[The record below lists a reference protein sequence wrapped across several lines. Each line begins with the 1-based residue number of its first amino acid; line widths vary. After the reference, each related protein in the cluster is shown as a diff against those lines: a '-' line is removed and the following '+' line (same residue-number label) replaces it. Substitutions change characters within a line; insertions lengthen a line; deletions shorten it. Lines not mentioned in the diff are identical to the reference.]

1 MTLKLM
7 GVEKVIAAIKDVNNE
22 LYAKIDG
29 ELNAKCTDIVKKA
42 QKNVEQNKSTNFG
55 QLKGSIAYKKIENQ
69 DLKYVVFANAY
80 HAPYIEFGTVKKVS
94 VPPELTEVAAAVKG
108 RASRGNFASM
118 VEAIY
123 IWGTKKKIIK
133 KGDKNHA
140 VNIAR
145 KILINGIAPQPFLW
159 PSFLEVRP
167 KLISRL
173 QTILKSAN
181 L

>member
-7 GVEKVIAAIKDVNNE
+7 GVEKVIAAIKDVNSE
-22 LYAKIDG
+22 LNVKIDAEIDAQAQMVATKAKRKAPSNFS
-29 ELNAKCTDIVKKA
+29 ELRN
-42 QKNVEQNKSTNFG
+42 
-55 QLKGSIAYKKIENQ
+55 SI
-69 DLKYVVFANAY
+69 
-80 HAPYIEFGTVKKVS
+80 GTEKVS

-123 IWGTKKKIIK
+123 VWGTKKKIIK

-145 KILINGIAPQPFLW
+145 KIMINGIAPQPFLW

>member
-7 GVEKVIAAIKDVNNE
+7 GVEKVIAAIKDVNS
-22 LYAKIDG
+22 
-29 ELNAKCTDIVKKA
+29 ELNAKIDAEIDAQAQTIATKA
-42 QKNVEQNKSTNFG
+42 KRKAPANFSE
-55 QLKGSIAYKKIENQ
+55 LRNSIGTEKVSN
-69 DLKYVVFANAY
+69 LKYTVFANAY

-123 IWGTKKKIIK
+123 VWGTKKKIIK
-133 KGDKNHA
+133 RGDKNHA

-145 KILINGIAPQPFLW
+145 KIMINGIAPQPFLW

>member
-1 MTLKLM
+1 L
-7 GVEKVIAAIKDVNNE
+7 N
-22 LYAKIDG
+22 AKIDAEIDAQAQTIATKAKRKAPANFS
-29 ELNAKCTDIVKKA
+29 ELRN
-42 QKNVEQNKSTNFG
+42 
-55 QLKGSIAYKKIENQ
+55 SIGTEKVSN
-69 DLKYVVFANAY
+69 LKYTVFANAY

-108 RASRGNFASM
+108 RATRGNFASM

-123 IWGTKKKIIK
+123 VWGTKKKIIK

>member
-7 GVEKVIAAIKDVNNE
+7 GVEKVIAAIKDVNS
-22 LYAKIDG
+22 
-29 ELNAKCTDIVKKA
+29 ELNAKIDAEIDA
-42 QKNVEQNKSTNFG
+42 QAQ
-55 QLKGSIAYKKIENQ
+55 SIATRAKRKAPANFSELRNSIGTEKVSN
-69 DLKYVVFANAY
+69 LKYTVFANAY

-94 VPPELTEVAAAVKG
+94 VPPELNEVAAAVKG

-118 VEAIY
+118 IEAIY
-123 IWGTKKKIIK
+123 VWGTKKKIIK

-145 KILINGIAPQPFLW
+145 KIMINGIAPQPFLW

>member
-1 MTLKLM
+1 M
-7 GVEKVIAAIKDVNNE
+7 GVEKVIAAIKDVNS
-22 LYAKIDG
+22 
-29 ELNAKCTDIVKKA
+29 ELNAKIDAEIKA
-42 QKNVEQNKSTNFG
+42 QAQTIATKAKRKAPKNFSQLST
-55 QLKGSIAYKKIENQ
+55 SIGTERVSN
-69 DLKYVVFANAY
+69 LKYTVFANAY

-108 RASRGNFASM
+108 RASRGNFSSM

-123 IWGTKKKIIK
+123 EWGTKKKIIK

-145 KILINGIAPQPFLW
+145 KIMINGIAPQPFLW

-167 KLISRL
+167 KLISGL

>member
-1 MTLKLM
+1 M
-7 GVEKVIAAIKDVNNE
+7 GVEKVIAAIKDVNS
-22 LYAKIDG
+22 
-29 ELNAKCTDIVKKA
+29 ELNAKIDAEIDAQAQTIATKA
-42 QKNVEQNKSTNFG
+42 KR
-55 QLKGSIAYKKIENQ
+55 
-69 DLKYVVFANAY
+69 KYTVFANAY

-123 IWGTKKKIIK
+123 VWGTKKKIIK

-145 KILINGIAPQPFLW
+145 KIMINGIAPQPFLW

>member
-7 GVEKVIAAIKDVNNE
+7 GVEKVIAAIKDVNS
-22 LYAKIDG
+22 
-29 ELNAKCTDIVKKA
+29 ELNAKIDAEIDAQAQTIATKA
-42 QKNVEQNKSTNFG
+42 KRKAPANFSE
-55 QLKGSIAYKKIENQ
+55 LRNSIGTEKVSN
-69 DLKYVVFANAY
+69 LKYTVFANAY

-118 VEAIY
+118 IEAIY
-123 IWGTKKKIIK
+123 VWGTKKKIIK

-145 KILINGIAPQPFLW
+145 KIMINGIAPQPFLW

>member
-1 MTLKLM
+1 M
-7 GVEKVIAAIKDVNNE
+7 GVENVIAAIKDVNS
-22 LYAKIDG
+22 
-29 ELNAKCTDIVKKA
+29 ELNAKIDAEIDAQAQTIATKA
-42 QKNVEQNKSTNFG
+42 KRKAPANFSE
-55 QLKGSIAYKKIENQ
+55 LRNSIGTEKVSN
-69 DLKYVVFANAY
+69 LKYTVFANAY

-123 IWGTKKKIIK
+123 VWGTKKKIIK
-133 KGDKNHA
+133 RGDKNHA

-145 KILINGIAPQPFLW
+145 KIMINGIAPQPFLW

>member
-7 GVEKVIAAIKDVNNE
+7 GVEKVIADIKDVNS
-22 LYAKIDG
+22 
-29 ELNAKCTDIVKKA
+29 ELNAKIDAEIDAQAQTIATKA
-42 QKNVEQNKSTNFG
+42 KRKAPANFSE
-55 QLKGSIAYKKIENQ
+55 LRNSIGTEKVSN
-69 DLKYVVFANAY
+69 LKYTVFANAY

-94 VPPELTEVAAAVKG
+94 VPPELNEVAAAVKG
-108 RASRGNFASM
+108 RANRGNFASM

-123 IWGTKKKIIK
+123 VWGTKKKIIK

-145 KILINGIAPQPFLW
+145 KIMINGIAPQPFLW

>member
-7 GVEKVIAAIKDVNNE
+7 GVEKVIAAIKDVNS
-22 LYAKIDG
+22 
-29 ELNAKCTDIVKKA
+29 ELNIKINAELDAKCQDIVKKA
-42 QKNVEQNKSTNFG
+42 QRKAPNNFG
-55 QLKGSIAYKKIENQ
+55 ELVNSISTRKES
-69 DLKYVVFANAY
+69 DLRYTVFADAY
-80 HAPYIEFGTVKKVS
+80 HAPYIEFGTVKKIN
-94 VPPELTEVAAAVKG
+94 VPAELTEVAASIRK
-108 RASRGNFASM
+108 RDPRGNFASM

-123 IWGTKKKIIK
+123 VWGTKKKIIK

-145 KILINGIAPQPFLW
+145 KIMINGIAPQPFLW
-159 PSFLEVRP
+159 PAFLEVRP

>member
-7 GVEKVIAAIKDVNNE
+7 GVEKVIAAIKDVNS
-22 LYAKIDG
+22 
-29 ELNAKCTDIVKKA
+29 ELNAKIDAEIDAQAQTIATKA
-42 QKNVEQNKSTNFG
+42 KRKAPANFSE
-55 QLKGSIAYKKIENQ
+55 LRNSIGTEKVSN
-69 DLKYVVFANAY
+69 LKYTVFANAY
-80 HAPYIEFGTVKKVS
+80 HAPYIEFGTLTFFT
-94 VPPELTEVAAAVKG
+94 VPTELTEVAAAVKG

-123 IWGTKKKIIK
+123 VWGTKKKIIK

-145 KILINGIAPQPFLW
+145 KIMINGIAPQPFLW

>member
-7 GVEKVIAAIKDVNNE
+7 GVENVIAAIKDVNS
-22 LYAKIDG
+22 
-29 ELNAKCTDIVKKA
+29 ELNAKIDAEIDAQAQTIATKA
-42 QKNVEQNKSTNFG
+42 KRKAPANFSE
-55 QLKGSIAYKKIENQ
+55 LRNSIGTEKVSN
-69 DLKYVVFANAY
+69 LKYTVFANAY

-123 IWGTKKKIIK
+123 VWGTKKKIIK

-145 KILINGIAPQPFLW
+145 KIMINGIAPQPFLW

>member
-1 MTLKLM
+1 M
-7 GVEKVIAAIKDVNNE
+7 GVEKVIAAIKDVNS
-22 LYAKIDG
+22 
-29 ELNAKCTDIVKKA
+29 ELNAKIDAEIDAQAQTIATKA
-42 QKNVEQNKSTNFG
+42 KRKAPANFSE
-55 QLKGSIAYKKIENQ
+55 LRNSIGTEKVSN
-69 DLKYVVFANAY
+69 LKYTVFANAY

-123 IWGTKKKIIK
+123 VWGTKKKIIK

-145 KILINGIAPQPFLW
+145 KIMINGISPQPFLW
-159 PSFLEVRP
+159 PAFLEVRP

>member
-7 GVEKVIAAIKDVNNE
+7 GVEKVIAAIKDVNS
-22 LYAKIDG
+22 
-29 ELNAKCTDIVKKA
+29 ELNAKIDAEIDAQAQTIATKA
-42 QKNVEQNKSTNFG
+42 KRKAPANFSE
-55 QLKGSIAYKKIENQ
+55 LRNSIGTEKVSN
-69 DLKYVVFANAY
+69 LKYTVFANAY

-94 VPPELTEVAAAVKG
+94 VPPELTDVAAAVKG

-123 IWGTKKKIIK
+123 VWGTKKKIIK

-145 KILINGIAPQPFLW
+145 KIMINGIAPQPFLW

>member
-7 GVEKVIAAIKDVNNE
+7 GVEKVIAAIKDVNS
-22 LYAKIDG
+22 
-29 ELNAKCTDIVKKA
+29 ELNAKIDAEIDAQAQTIATKA
-42 QKNVEQNKSTNFG
+42 KRKAPANFSE
-55 QLKGSIAYKKIENQ
+55 LRNSIGTEKVSN
-69 DLKYVVFANAY
+69 LKYTVFANAY

-108 RASRGNFASM
+108 RATRGNFASM

-123 IWGTKKKIIK
+123 VWGTKKKIIK

>member
-7 GVEKVIAAIKDVNNE
+7 GVEKVIAAIKDVNS
-22 LYAKIDG
+22 
-29 ELNAKCTDIVKKA
+29 ELNIKINAELDAKCQEIVKIAKRKA
-42 QKNVEQNKSTNFG
+42 PYNFSELKNSISTE
-55 QLKGSIAYKKIENQ
+55 KVS
-69 DLKYVVFANAY
+69 DLKYSVFADAY

-94 VPPELTEVAAAVKG
+94 VPPELTEVAASVKG
-108 RASRGNFASM
+108 RDPRGNFASM

-123 IWGTKKKIIK
+123 VWGTKKKIIK

-145 KILINGIAPQPFLW
+145 KIMINGIAPQPFLW

>member
-7 GVEKVIAAIKDVNNE
+7 GVEKVIAAIKDVNS
-22 LYAKIDG
+22 
-29 ELNAKCTDIVKKA
+29 ELNAKIDAEIDAQAQTIATKA
-42 QKNVEQNKSTNFG
+42 KRKAPANFSE
-55 QLKGSIAYKKIENQ
+55 LRNSIGTEKVSN
-69 DLKYVVFANAY
+69 LKYTVFANAY

-108 RASRGNFASM
+108 RASRGNFESM

-123 IWGTKKKIIK
+123 VWGTKKKIIK
-133 KGDKNHA
+133 KGEKDHA

-145 KILINGIAPQPFLW
+145 KIMINGIEPQPFLW

>member
-7 GVEKVIAAIKDVNNE
+7 GVEKVIAAIKDVNS
-22 LYAKIDG
+22 
-29 ELNAKCTDIVKKA
+29 ELNAKIHNEIRAKAEDIAFKA
-42 QKNVEQNKSTNFG
+42 RRKAPFNLSQLRNSIGAEEITN
-55 QLKGSIAYKKIENQ
+55 
-69 DLKYVVFANAY
+69 LKYTVFANAY

-108 RASRGNFASM
+108 RASRGNFESM

-123 IWGTKKKIIK
+123 KWGTQKGIIK
-133 KGDKNHA
+133 KNDKNHA

-145 KILINGIAPQPFLW
+145 KIMINGIAPQPFLW

-167 KLISRL
+167 KLIKEL
-173 QTILKSAN
+173 QNILKSAN

>member
-7 GVEKVIAAIKDVNNE
+7 GVEKVIAAIKDVNS
-22 LYAKIDG
+22 
-29 ELNAKCTDIVKKA
+29 ELNAKIDAEIDAQAQTIATKA
-42 QKNVEQNKSTNFG
+42 KRKAPANFS
-55 QLKGSIAYKKIENQ
+55 QLRNSIGTEKVSN
-69 DLKYVVFANAY
+69 LKYTVFANAY

-123 IWGTKKKIIK
+123 VWGTKKKIIK
-133 KGDKNHA
+133 RGDKNHA

-145 KILINGIAPQPFLW
+145 KIMINGIAPQPFLW
-159 PSFLEVRP
+159 PSFIEVRP

>member
-7 GVEKVIAAIKDVNNE
+7 GVEKVIAAIKDVNS
-22 LYAKIDG
+22 
-29 ELNAKCTDIVKKA
+29 ELNVSIDAEIDAQAQTIATKAKRKA
-42 QKNVEQNKSTNFG
+42 PANFSE
-55 QLKGSIAYKKIENQ
+55 LRNSIGTEKVSN
-69 DLKYVVFANAY
+69 LKYTVFANAY

-123 IWGTKKKIIK
+123 VWGTKKKIIK

>member
-7 GVEKVIAAIKDVNNE
+7 GVENVIAAIKDVNS
-22 LYAKIDG
+22 
-29 ELNAKCTDIVKKA
+29 ELNAKIDAEIDAQAQTIATKA
-42 QKNVEQNKSTNFG
+42 KRKAPSNFSE
-55 QLKGSIAYKKIENQ
+55 LRNSIGTEKVSN
-69 DLKYVVFANAY
+69 LKYTVFANAY

-145 KILINGIAPQPFLW
+145 KIMINGIAPQPFLW

>member
-7 GVEKVIAAIKDVNNE
+7 GVEKVITAIKDVNS
-22 LYAKIDG
+22 
-29 ELNAKCTDIVKKA
+29 ELNAKIDAEIDAQAQTIATKA
-42 QKNVEQNKSTNFG
+42 KRKAPANFSE
-55 QLKGSIAYKKIENQ
+55 LRNSIGTEKVSN
-69 DLKYVVFANAY
+69 LKYTVFANAY

-108 RASRGNFASM
+108 RASRGNFATM

-123 IWGTKKKIIK
+123 VWGTKKKIIK
-133 KGDKNHA
+133 KNDKNHA

-145 KILINGIAPQPFLW
+145 KIMINGIAPQPFLW

>member
-7 GVEKVIAAIKDVNNE
+7 GVEKVIAAIKDVNSE
-22 LYAKIDG
+22 LNVKIDA
-29 ELNAKCTDIVKKA
+29 EIDA
-42 QKNVEQNKSTNFG
+42 QAQ
-55 QLKGSIAYKKIENQ
+55 SIATRAKRKAPVNFSELRNSIGTEKVSN
-69 DLKYVVFANAY
+69 LKYTVFANAY
-80 HAPYIEFGTVKKVS
+80 HAPYIEFGTVTVKNVS
-94 VPPELTEVAAAVKG
+94 VPPELTEIAAAVKG

-123 IWGTKKKIIK
+123 VWGTKKKIIK

-145 KILINGIAPQPFLW
+145 KIMINGIAPQPFLW

>member
-1 MTLKLM
+1 
-7 GVEKVIAAIKDVNNE
+7 
-22 LYAKIDG
+22 
-29 ELNAKCTDIVKKA
+29 
-42 QKNVEQNKSTNFG
+42 
-55 QLKGSIAYKKIENQ
+55 
-69 DLKYVVFANAY
+69 
-80 HAPYIEFGTVKKVS
+80 
-94 VPPELTEVAAAVKG
+94 
-108 RASRGNFASM
+108 M

-123 IWGTKKKIIK
+123 VWGTKKKIIK

-145 KILINGIAPQPFLW
+145 KIMINGIAPQPFLW

-167 KLISRL
+167 KLITRL

>member
-7 GVEKVIAAIKDVNNE
+7 GVEKVIAAIKDVNS
-22 LYAKIDG
+22 
-29 ELNAKCTDIVKKA
+29 ELNAKIDAEIDAQAQTIATKA
-42 QKNVEQNKSTNFG
+42 KRKAPANFSE
-55 QLKGSIAYKKIENQ
+55 LRNSIGTEKVSN
-69 DLKYVVFANAY
+69 LKYTVFANAY

-123 IWGTKKKIIK
+123 VWGTKKKIIK

-145 KILINGIAPQPFLW
+145 KIMINGIAPQPFLW

>member
-7 GVEKVIAAIKDVNNE
+7 GVENVIAAIKDVNS
-22 LYAKIDG
+22 
-29 ELNAKCTDIVKKA
+29 ELNAKIDAEIDAQAQTIATKA
-42 QKNVEQNKSTNFG
+42 KRKAPANFSE
-55 QLKGSIAYKKIENQ
+55 LRNSIGTEKVSN
-69 DLKYVVFANAY
+69 LKYTVFANAY

-123 IWGTKKKIIK
+123 VWGTKKKIIK
-133 KGDKNHA
+133 RGDKNHA

-145 KILINGIAPQPFLW
+145 KIMINGIAPQPFLW